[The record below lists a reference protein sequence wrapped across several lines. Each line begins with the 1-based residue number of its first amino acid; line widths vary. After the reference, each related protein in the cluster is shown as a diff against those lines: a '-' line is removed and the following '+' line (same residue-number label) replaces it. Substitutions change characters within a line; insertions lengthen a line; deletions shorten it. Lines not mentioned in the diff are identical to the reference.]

1 MIWEMGYID
10 PETGIK
16 KGTRNGVYGVT
27 TNDDAEKSR
36 GSRGAVI
43 VYEEIGRFRKFQ
55 TAWTVNEPS
64 VRDGKDV
71 WG

>member
-1 MIWEMGYID
+1 MVWEMGYID
-10 PETGIK
+10 SESGTK

-27 TNDDAEKSR
+27 TNDDAEKGR
-36 GSRGAVI
+36 GSRGARI
-43 VYEEIGRFRKFQ
+43 IYEEIGRFRKFQ